1 MLRKLLFLLVL
12 SSPLLPLSGYSQS
25 INNFSQA
32 KAIAAKINQDA
43 PGSFYCGCKIDWQGK
58 KGFRI

>member
-32 KAIAAKINQDA
+32 KAVAAKINQDA
-43 PGSFYCGCKIDWQGK
+43 PAAFIVVAKLTGKVK